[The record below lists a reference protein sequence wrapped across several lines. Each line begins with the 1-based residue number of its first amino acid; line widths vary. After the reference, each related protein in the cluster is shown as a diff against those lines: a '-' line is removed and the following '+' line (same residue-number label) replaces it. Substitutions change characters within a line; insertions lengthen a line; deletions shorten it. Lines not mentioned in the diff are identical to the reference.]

1 MILPKREDE
10 FFPKQEDLLLL
21 EVTAETALWY
31 GLIVFQVLK
40 VLLKKIVRYCHQ
52 IFVLFLFVFI
62 SFFTSA
68 GIIFVKFLEL
78 HSTISA
84 KNIFVTNFPFLT
96 DSLRPCPPPL
106 L

>member
-1 MILPKREDE
+1 MILPKREGE

-52 IFVLFLFVFI
+52 IF
-62 SFFTSA
+62 
-68 GIIFVKFLEL
+68 
-78 HSTISA
+78 
-84 KNIFVTNFPFLT
+84 
-96 DSLRPCPPPL
+96 
-106 L
+106 